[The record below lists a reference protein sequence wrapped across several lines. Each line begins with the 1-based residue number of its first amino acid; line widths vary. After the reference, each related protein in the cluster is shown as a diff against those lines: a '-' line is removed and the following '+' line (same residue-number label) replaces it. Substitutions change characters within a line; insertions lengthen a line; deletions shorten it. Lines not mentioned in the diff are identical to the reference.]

1 MLGVIRSTPS
11 ACALAFGVPRLFTAP
26 SIQGR
31 ILSGGP
37 RSRPI
42 DTLRCFQ
49 TRRRTLCVWAAATE
63 AVLDSDRTELQAEE
77 LEHELDAMEAQD
89 ENGGDGDE
97 EEPSG
102 EPPSPARLSLLQSNI
117 QILKRDCGV
126 AQLLLDAATSRAD
139 SLYLGLD
146 ISTQSTGYAVLR
158 PSALHTSTINTIYNS
173 VHSINGDDGVGGI
186 DSGHSASK
194 ELLRAAGLA
203 GLLEW
208 GCIAG
213 SGSGSK
219 KKDVVDV
226 GVIVEETLRDVAAR
240 CRPSSAHDSAG
251 GGEGG
256 EGAPSLSPPRLSPQS
271 KDDEVGQDGLGVNG
285 SAGMFLPGSEGGEE
299 GPAWVVGV
307 EDFMRRFLPGRS
319 NAKSIFA
326 LAQLNG
332 IVKYACQKHL
342 GVKVNSFH
350 PSTPRSFYGL
360 TRNKPEGKEM
370 KHIVHDFAT
379 SQEDGALE
387 SRYEWPL
394 LSDGS
399 KADGCYDIT
408 DAYLV
413 ALYSWHRDLFRAVA
427 DNKLAKDRFAEAFR
441 LQHANNLAAAEE
453 RSMKLYME
461 GNMPAARGKKM
472 LKPMTE
478 RSARNAHRKVQDARF
493 TKAYETALTHWFKQR
508 VLGADL

>member
-1 MLGVIRSTPS
+1 M
-11 ACALAFGVPRLFTAP
+11 
-26 SIQGR
+26 
-31 ILSGGP
+31 
-37 RSRPI
+37 
-42 DTLRCFQ
+42 
-49 TRRRTLCVWAAATE
+49 WAVATE
-63 AVLDSDRTELQAEE
+63 AVIETDRTELEADEF
-77 LEHELDAMEAQD
+77 EHELDSLKAQD
-89 ENGGDGDE
+89 DNGGDGEE

-102 EPPSPARLSLLQSNI
+102 EPPSSARLSLLQSNI
-117 QILKRDCGV
+117 EILKHDCGV
-126 AQLLLDAATSRAD
+126 AQLLLDAATCRAN

-158 PSALHTSTINTIYNS
+158 PSALPINLISTLSGNRNS
-173 VHSINGDDGVGGI
+173 FDSIDGIGCIDDIDCIDGGR
-186 DSGHSASK
+186 S
-194 ELLRAAGLA
+194 EPEERLLRAAGLA
-203 GLLEW
+203 ELLEW

-219 KKDVVDV
+219 TKDVVDV
-226 GVIVEETLRDVAAR
+226 GVIVEEALRDVATR
-240 CRPSSAHDSAG
+240 CRPSSGQG
-251 GGEGG
+251 GTERGDGG
-256 EGAPSLSPPRLSPQS
+256 EGASSQSPSPPPLSPQS
-271 KDDEVGQDGLGVNG
+271 SGDEDGQDGLGVNG
-285 SAGMFLPGSEGGEE
+285 SAGSEGGQK

-342 GVKVNSFH
+342 GAKADSFH

-360 TRNKPEGKEM
+360 TRDKPEGKDM
-370 KHIVHDFAT
+370 KHIVHDFAL
-379 SQEDGALE
+379 SQEDGALA

-427 DNKLAKDRFAEAFR
+427 DNKLARDRFAEAFQ
-441 LQHANNLAAAEE
+441 LQHAKNLAAAEE

-461 GNMPAARGKKM
+461 GNMPAAKGKKM

-478 RSARNAHRKVQDARF
+478 RSARNAHRKLQDARF